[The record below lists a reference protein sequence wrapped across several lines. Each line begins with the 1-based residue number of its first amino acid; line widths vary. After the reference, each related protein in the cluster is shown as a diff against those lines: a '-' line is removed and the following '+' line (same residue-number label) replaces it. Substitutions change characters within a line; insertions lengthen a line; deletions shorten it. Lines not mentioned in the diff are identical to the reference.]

1 MKVNQQYIADLL
13 KLSRVTVTKALQ
25 EHPDIAKST
34 VKKVKEAAEELGY
47 IPNIVGR
54 SLSTKKTNTI
64 GLIVPK
70 INHSFFSTII
80 EEMYSKAKAF
90 GYQIILMVSFENE
103 ESELANVKS
112 LLSMNVDGIIIDS
125 VSTSV
130 KDKSYELILKHQKSL
145 IYIDRKPRSI
155 KKAESIVFDDYN
167 LSYKLTK
174 RLIDKGHKDIMYITG
189 SQKINICYDRLSGF
203 KTAMSDSSLNAPKHW
218 ILKAGLDKETSF
230 NVFQK
235 YLENNSKLPE
245 AIVCVNDSVALGV
258 YNACKKHDIKIP
270 DDISV
275 VGFGDVSASKLLQP
289 PLSTVKLNLQ
299 EASFSA
305 VENLIDLINNKPVS
319 KNTVIEGEVIFRE
332 SVK

>member
-1 MKVNQQYIADLL
+1 
-13 KLSRVTVTKALQ
+13 
-25 EHPDIAKST
+25 
-34 VKKVKEAAEELGY
+34 VKEAAEELEY

-54 SLSTKKTNTI
+54 SLSTRKTNTI

-90 GYQIILMVSFENE
+90 GYQIILMVSFEDE

-130 KDKSYELILKHQKSL
+130 KDKSYELILKHKKPL

-155 KKAESIVFDDYN
+155 KRAESIVFNDYN

-174 RLIDKGHKDIMYITG
+174 GLIDKGYKDIMYITG
-189 SQKINICYDRLSGF
+189 SQQINISYDRLSGF
-203 KTAMSDSSLNAPKHW
+203 KTAMNDASLNIPKKW

-230 NVFQK
+230 NVFK
-235 YLENNSKLPE
+235 NYLENNSKLPE
-245 AIVCVNDSVALGV
+245 AIVCVNASVALGV
-258 YNACKKHDIKIP
+258 YNACKKHSIKIP

-275 VGFGDVSASKLLQP
+275 VGFGDVRISNLVQP
-289 PLSTVKLNLQ
+289 TLSSVKLNLQ

>member
-1 MKVNQQYIADLL
+1 LKVNQQYIANLL
-13 KLSRVTVTKALQ
+13 KISRVTVTKALQ

-34 VKKVKEAAEELGY
+34 VKKVKEVADELGY

-54 SLSTKKTNTI
+54 SLSTKKTGTI

-80 EEMYSKAKAF
+80 EEMYTKAKAL

-125 VSTSV
+125 VSTST
-130 KDKSYELILKHQKSL
+130 KDKSYELILKHKKPL
-145 IYIDRKPRSI
+145 IYFDRKPRSV
-155 KKAESIVFDDYN
+155 KKADSIVFDDYN
-167 LSYKLTK
+167 LSYKLTN
-174 RLIDKGHKDIMYITG
+174 RLIEKGYRNIMYISG
-189 SQKINICYDRLSGF
+189 SQEINICYDRLRGF
-203 KTAMSDSSLNAPKHW
+203 KSAMKDARLNVQNRW
-218 ILKAGLDKETSF
+218 ILQAGLDKKTSF
-230 NVFQK
+230 KVFQE
-235 YLENNSKLPE
+235 YLENNSMLPE

-258 YNACKKHDIKIP
+258 YDACKKHQVKIP
-270 DDISV
+270 DDVSV
-275 VGFGDVSASKLLQP
+275 VGFGHLSASNLVQP

-299 EASFSA
+299 KASFAA
-305 VENLIDLINNKPVS
+305 VEKLVALINNQPYEKDD
-319 KNTVIEGEVIFRE
+319 VIKGEIIFRE